1 MSSLEEHLITLP
13 ITRPSDVIVDLSH
26 PLDKSK
32 STDEPPY
39 PVYWKSKKD
48 HPNTCCVLLCCA
60 LSIASTS
67 LTICAT
73 FGLFN

>member
-1 MSSLEEHLITLP
+1 MNSSQKEPL
-13 ITRPSDVIVDLSH
+13 ITRPNDAIIDFSES
-26 PLDKSK
+26 LDKSTT
-32 STDEPPY
+32 TDRSLS

-67 LTICAT
+67 LAICAT
-73 FGLFN
+73 LGLFN